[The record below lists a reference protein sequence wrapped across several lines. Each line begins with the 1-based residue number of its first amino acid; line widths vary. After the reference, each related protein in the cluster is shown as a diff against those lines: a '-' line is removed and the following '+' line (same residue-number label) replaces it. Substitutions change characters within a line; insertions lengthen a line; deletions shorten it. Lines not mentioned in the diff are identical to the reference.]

1 MYIYI
6 NIYICCK
13 SKYISE
19 IRDDP
24 NVVPYVLTTR
34 EIEHCVYVF
43 GTTATTYSSTNTYA
57 NATTFNP
64 VVHNEKCICTY
75 LHMYFYFNI
84 M

>member
-6 NIYICCK
+6 NTYICCK

-24 NVVPYVLTTR
+24 NVVPYVLPGKLS
-34 EIEHCVYVF
+34 IVYMYLVQLQLHIQVQIHMQMRLHF
-43 GTTATTYSSTNTYA
+43 
-57 NATTFNP
+57 FNR
-64 VVHNEKCICTY
+64 VVHNGKCICTY

>member
-24 NVVPYVLTTR
+24 NVVPYVLLR
-34 EIEHCVYVF
+34 KLSIVYMYLVQLQLHIQVQIHMQMRLHV
-43 GTTATTYSSTNTYA
+43 YMLY
-57 NATTFNP
+57 
-64 VVHNEKCICTY
+64 VRICICIFT
-75 LHMYFYFNI
+75 LI
-84 M
+84 